1 MNKAV
6 TLRNTLPAVC
16 SAIAGQKGVKIIWQ
30 GPPRTDG
37 STIWSNPLP
46 VDADADTVKVVVGD
60 IDHEC
65 GHVRFSD
72 FELVGKKKPG
82 LPELQACLWNALE
95 DTFIERRLGDD
106 YLGCQQTLAESA
118 EIAVAKGHCRT
129 GEKGPADALQ
139 VFCDA
144 WGRKNVLRQ
153 GVDKILDS
161 SRSELVKHLD
171 EKGVVRL
178 EALLATKLFSANS
191 TAETLHLSGAIIKL
205 MKDIQEEQEQPPPP
219 EPEPQEKPSD
229 PQGEEG
235 DDQGQDDSQGDGQG
249 GNDPSDQGQ
258 GGDDSNPDPQGSGGN
273 GQPEGGS
280 PDGSSPQPQSGSDTG
295 NGNSPSDNAGTGDG
309 AGRGGS
315 ARQILE
321 DANVDTG
328 PAIDRKGASQ
338 EMAAQAAAQGNFVF
352 DPRTVTPPPVGDNL
366 ARYNALKAAVSGHI
380 AQLSRRLAV
389 EFQTKRRTRS
399 VIAEEGRLDGRR
411 LHHALT
417 GETRIYRHKVVTQ
430 SPKPAVSLVLDC
442 SGSMGFEYVGSKI
455 CPKDDIILA
464 TQAVIAIAE
473 VCAVMGVPFEVVTFA
488 GGQIGAIKT
497 FDHPLTRARGRIGA
511 IDAGGGTPTAEALW
525 IAGNRLV
532 GRREERKILMLV
544 TDGDPDNM
552 PSAKQVAG
560 LIERSGIELYGIGL
574 GTNAIRQVCQ
584 KSGVIMN
591 ANDLA
596 PAILTALA
604 ERMLAAA

>member
-235 DDQGQDDSQGDGQG
+235 DDQGQDDGGHRHAKHLAEQAHRCHRPGGQPVMAFFDGAHDGAHVGGTEQGETCAEQNQVGD
-249 GNDPSDQGQ
+249 DQGQ
-258 GGDDSNPDPQGSGGN
+258 SGIRREFRE
-273 GQPEGGS
+273 QH
-280 PDGSSPQPQSGSDTG
+280 
-295 NGNSPSDNAGTGDG
+295 
-309 AGRGGS
+309 
-315 ARQILE
+315 
-321 DANVDTG
+321 V
-328 PAIDRKGASQ
+328 
-338 EMAAQAAAQGNFVF
+338 
-352 DPRTVTPPPVGDNL
+352 PPVAHANP
-366 ARYNALKAAVSGHI
+366 KAPA
-380 AQLSRRLAV
+380 
-389 EFQTKRRTRS
+389 T
-399 VIAEEGRLDGRR
+399 GRR
-411 LHHALT
+411 STTKDTKHT
-417 GETRIYRHKVVTQ
+417 KTDYRTIR
-430 SPKPAVSLVLDC
+430 SC
-442 SGSMGFEYVGSKI
+442 SRPG
-455 CPKDDIILA
+455 
-464 TQAVIAIAE
+464 
-473 VCAVMGVPFEVVTFA
+473 
-488 GGQIGAIKT
+488 
-497 FDHPLTRARGRIGA
+497 
-511 IDAGGGTPTAEALW
+511 
-525 IAGNRLV
+525 
-532 GRREERKILMLV
+532 
-544 TDGDPDNM
+544 
-552 PSAKQVAG
+552 
-560 LIERSGIELYGIGL
+560 
-574 GTNAIRQVCQ
+574 
-584 KSGVIMN
+584 
-591 ANDLA
+591 
-596 PAILTALA
+596 
-604 ERMLAAA
+604 